1 MIHPEWSYNAVIY
14 EVNIRQY
21 TPEGTFAA
29 FEPHLSRLKDMGVIV
44 LWFMPVCP
52 IGKINRKGSL
62 GSYYSISDY
71 KAVNPEFGTM
81 EEFKRLVAKAHEMGF
96 KVLMDMVTNHTAWDH
111 VWLKEGHKEWYEQD
125 ERGNVVTPYDWTD
138 TAKLNYKN
146 AEMRKA
152 MIDAL
157 EFWIREVGIDGY
169 RQDMAGLVP
178 LDFWEEAVPRL
189 RSVNSELFMLGE
201 VESPDYHRNNTFDA
215 TYAWEFGHLIERIA
229 RKEASVDGLRNLLNH
244 DKTVFPYDAF
254 RLLFTSNHDEN
265 SWSGSESERFGPAQE
280 CMAVLTYILN
290 GIPLIYSG
298 QEAGSA
304 KRLAF
309 FEKDLIDWSSLND
322 YTPFYKELNKLRRE
336 NPALRSGERGGEVIY
351 FHSSQPYNVLAI
363 KRKQGDNIVMG
374 VFNLTPYEIQPAFWD
389 EDYKGV
395 YNKLFYGEQQ
405 LYPGQYDPFGP
416 WEYKVYYK

>member
-1 MIHPEWSYNAVIY
+1 MIHPEWGYNAVIY

-29 FEPHLSRLKDMGVIV
+29 FEPHLSRLKDMGVTV

-96 KVLMDMVTNHTAWDH
+96 NVLMDMVTNHTAWDH
-111 VWLKEGHKEWYEQD
+111 VWLKEGHREWYEQD

-138 TAKLNYKN
+138 TAKLDYKN
-146 AEMRKA
+146 AEMRRA

>member
-1 MIHPEWSYNAVIY
+1 MIHPEWGYNAVIY

-29 FEPHLSRLKDMGVIV
+29 FEPHLSRLKDMGITV

-111 VWLKEGHKEWYEQD
+111 VWLKEGHREWYEQD

-146 AEMRKA
+146 AEMRRA

-178 LDFWEEAVPRL
+178 LDFWEEAVPQL

>member
-1 MIHPEWSYNAVIY
+1 MIHPEWGYNAVIY

-29 FEPHLSRLKDMGVIV
+29 FEPHLSRLKDMGVTV

-111 VWLKEGHKEWYEQD
+111 VWLKEGHREWYEQD

-138 TAKLNYKN
+138 TAKLDYKN
-146 AEMRKA
+146 AEMRRA